1 MHTGIT
7 ADAEI
12 RRLQRLAEK
21 PYDWC
26 VDCSAAAPA
35 HRDSIVASGRRVLRA
50 VRSLVGSRK
59 SPEGS
64 IAFPLHSSDPSN
76 V

>member
-26 VDCSAAAPA
+26 VDCSAVAPA
-35 HRDSIVASGRRVLRA
+35 HRDSIVASGRRVLQM